1 MYGKIHSIVTV
12 VLMDLLASFTK
23 YRDLDYIRTW

>member
-1 MYGKIHSIVTV
+1 MCGKIHSIVIG
-12 VLMDLLASFTK
+12 VLMDLLASFSK